1 MAHQSSWAE
10 IEVVIQSV
18 IATAAAAGPGAL
30 ASSAVIWSHQNA
42 DAPPQSYLRISLGAA
57 ITVGVDF
64 TTETLLPDWTAL
76 TAYLVGDRVL
86 NDSGKT
92 YRCTTAGT
100 SAAAVGPT
108 GSGATIADGS
118 VVWTFV
124 APGSEIA
131 VTLAGV
137 REVPL
142 VIEGFTTAVVDQA
155 AQATARAIV
164 DDVVSRLRLPTLRE
178 TLAAVGVTPFDPGG
192 TTWIP
197 DVVSIG
203 FRGRALCEVRCRMPA
218 RAVAEYAG
226 YITSISSTITALGAA
241 GGTLTVPFTAP

>member
-1 MAHQSSWAE
+1 MSQPSWAAVE
-10 IEVVIQSV
+10 AAIQSV
-18 IATAAAAGPGAL
+18 IASAAVAGPAAL
-30 ASSAVIWSHQNA
+30 ASGAVVWSHQNSNSPA
-42 DAPPQSYLRISLGAA
+42 SPYIRLSLGAA

-76 TAYLVGDRVL
+76 TPYLVGDRVL

-108 GSGATIADGS
+108 GSGGTITDGS
-118 VVWTFV
+118 CVWAFV

-131 VTLAGV
+131 VTLAGT

-142 VIEGFTTAVVDQA
+142 VIEGFTAALVDQA
-155 AQATARAIV
+155 SQATARSVV

-178 TLAAVGVTPFDPGG
+178 TLASVGVTPFDPGG
-192 TTWIP
+192 TQWIP
-197 DVVSIG
+197 DLVSIG
-203 FRGRALCEVRCRMPA
+203 FRGRAIAEVRCRMPA

-226 YITSISSTITALGAA
+226 YVTSIASTITAEGAA